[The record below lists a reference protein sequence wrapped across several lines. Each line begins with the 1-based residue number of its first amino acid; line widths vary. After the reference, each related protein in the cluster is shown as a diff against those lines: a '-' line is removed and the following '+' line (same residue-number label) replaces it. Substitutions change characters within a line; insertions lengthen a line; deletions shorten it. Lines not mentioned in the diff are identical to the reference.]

1 MLKALREVFPKIRFI
16 DAKLAIN
23 DHVGLGTLIAAYSG
37 QDASAEGWFSVKA
50 TEGAVRAVLDLNIT
64 PQGVDGSAGQRLAAV
79 QTELK
84 ASRSKEEPAALEALL
99 FRDVL
104 GVKLETLQ
112 FLSGLSE
119 ADRTY
124 ADSVVANWNQLID
137 ERLNLSRYWQQD
149 DQFILRANLKKG
161 TIFFEITGK
170 TGAVYSFRERSSGLR
185 YFLSYYIQAKAIERG
200 GNKHG
205 IVLMDEPDSF
215 LSVVGQRNLL
225 SVFESLV
232 SPDSSRRKTQLIYTT
247 HSPFLIN
254 RNFPRRLRLVRKG
267 DGEEGTV
274 LVDEERVRR
283 YEPVR
288 SALGIDCA
296 QTMFMGATNL
306 DPMER
311 PTSAL
316 HLTRVTLSLRELGA
330 EPHTKEVGRDAVYN
344 HHCFRSARGDDGGRG
359 LGVGRARAGAPRAD
373 VRERRHSEICGARS
387 APAPARAVLL

>member
-1 MLKALREVFPKIRFI
+1 MR
-16 DAKLAIN
+16 
-23 DHVGLGTLIAAYSG
+23 
-37 QDASAEGWFSVKA
+37 
-50 TEGAVRAVLDLNIT
+50 
-64 PQGVDGSAGQRLAAV
+64 
-79 QTELK
+79 
-84 ASRSKEEPAALEALL
+84 
-99 FRDVL
+99 
-104 GVKLETLQ
+104 
-112 FLSGLSE
+112 
-119 ADRTY
+119 
-124 ADSVVANWNQLID
+124 DSVVANWNQLID

-161 TIFFEITGK
+161 TIFFEITDK

-200 GNKHG
+200 GDKHG

-283 YEPVR
+283 YEPVC

-306 DPMER
+306 VLEGPVDQ
-311 PTSAL
+311 
-316 HLTRVTLSLRELGA
+316 
-330 EPHTKEVGRDAVYN
+330 Y
-344 HHCFRSARGDDGGRG
+344 RSA
-359 LGVGRARAGAPRAD
+359 
-373 VRERRHSEICGARS
+373 SW
-387 APAPARAVLL
+387 